1 MIKKHPI
8 IFNLL
13 LMAVVAVLL
22 VMLAM
27 IGLNVWT
34 DHGKV
39 QVVPD
44 VRRLSIPEAER
55 LLGAVDLKV
64 QVVDSVYDSAVPRGS
79 VVEQVPPA
87 GNRVKPGR
95 DVYLTINA
103 FSQRQI
109 SLPELVGTS
118 VRQARATLESLGF
131 KDIREVYVPSE
142 YRNLVLAV
150 KSMGI
155 TLRAGTK
162 LPLDSTIV
170 IEVGEGYMSDND
182 SIIAL
187 SEDEWSVD

>member
-13 LMAVVAVLL
+13 LMAVVAVGL

-27 IGLNVWT
+27 FGLNVWT

-55 LLGAVDLKV
+55 LLRAVDLKV
-64 QVVDSVYDSAVPRGS
+64 QVVDSVYDRAVARGS

-103 FSQRQI
+103 FTQRQI

-131 KDIREVYVPSE
+131 KDIREVNVPSE

-150 KSMGI
+150 KSMGV

-162 LPLDSTIV
+162 IPLESTLV
-170 IEVGEGYMSDND
+170 IEVGEGYVSDND

-187 SEDEWSVD
+187 SEDEWSFD